1 MNYLEIPLDVAGV
14 NIEGI
19 EFTEEGEIFVTITST
34 IEGTACHICGQ
45 EIAERYGENREI
57 ILRHLSILGK
67 PTFLKFRPR
76 RYRCA
81 HCKAQPTTTQKLP
94 WYEPRSPHTR
104 AYENHILLSLVNS
117 TVMDVSIKEGI
128 GYEAVMGII
137 ERHVS
142 PEVDWSEFEDLEI
155 MGVDEIALKKG
166 HRDFVTI
173 VSVCLPNGKKRVIGV
188 LEDRKK
194 ETVRKFF
201 MSIPKHLRKTVRV
214 FCTDLYDGF
223 INAAKEFFGR
233 KIRIVA
239 DRFHVA
245 KLYRKGLDDLR
256 KKEMKRLKKVLPRE
270 EYKSFKTVMWV
281 LRKNVDD
288 LTEADLEIIKKLK
301 PHAPELVTA
310 YLLCLTLTNIFKS
323 SINKEQARYQLRG
336 WKGLV
341 RKFGIECFDS
351 FLNTMEKRM
360 EEITNY
366 FVERQ
371 SSGFVEGLNNKIKV
385 IKRRCYGIINR
396 NHFFQRL
403 FIDLRGYELFT

>member
-14 NIEGI
+14 NIEGV

-34 IEGTACHICGQ
+34 IEGTACRICGQ

-67 PTFLKFRPR
+67 PTYLKFRPQ
-76 RYRCA
+76 RYRCS

-104 AYENHILLSLVNS
+104 AYENHILLGLVNS

-137 ERHVS
+137 ERQVS

-173 VSVCLPNGKKRVIGV
+173 VSVYLRSGKKRVIGV

-201 MSIPKHLRKTVRV
+201 RSIPKHLRKTVRV

-256 KKEMKRLKKVLPRE
+256 KKEMKRLKKVLPKE

-323 SINKEQARYQLRG
+323 SITKEQARHQLRG

-351 FLNTMEKRM
+351 FLVT
-360 EEITNY
+360 TN
-366 FVERQ
+366 V
-371 SSGFVEGLNNKIKV
+371 SH
-385 IKRRCYGIINR
+385 RCGV
-396 NHFFQRL
+396 
-403 FIDLRGYELFT
+403 D

>member
-1 MNYLEIPLDVAGV
+1 MNCLEIPLDIAGV
-14 NIEGI
+14 KIEGV
-19 EFTEEGEIFVTITST
+19 EFTEQGEIFVTITST
-34 IEGTACHICGQ
+34 IAGTACHVCGQ
-45 EIAERYGENREI
+45 KITDFYGQDREI

-67 PTFLKFRPR
+67 PTYLKIRPE
-76 RYRCA
+76 RYRCL
-81 HCKAQPTTTQKLP
+81 HCKAHPTTTQKLP
-94 WYEPRSPHTR
+94 WYESRSPQTH

-117 TVMDVSIKEGI
+117 TVTDVSIKEGI

-155 MGVDEIALKKG
+155 IGVDEIALKKG

-173 VSVCLPNGKKRVIGV
+173 ISVHLRNGKNRVLGV

-201 MSIPKHLRKTVRV
+201 RSIPKNLRKTVRV
-214 FCTDLYDGF
+214 FCTDLYAGF
-223 INAAKEFFGR
+223 ISAAKEFFGR
-233 KIRIVA
+233 KVRIVA

-256 KKEMKRLKKVLPRE
+256 KKEMKRLKKALPKA

-288 LTEADLEIIKKLK
+288 LTEADIEVIKKLK
-301 PHAPELVTA
+301 PHAPELVVA
-310 YLLCLTLTNIFKS
+310 YLLCVTLTKIFENR
-323 SINKEQARYQLRG
+323 ITKEQARSQLRG

-341 RKFGIECFDS
+341 RESGIECFDS
-351 FLNTMEKRM
+351 FLNTLKERM

-385 IKRRCYGIINR
+385 IKRRCYGILNR
-396 NHFFQRL
+396 GHFFQRL
-403 FIDLRGYELFT
+403 FIDLRGYELFA

>member
-14 NIEGI
+14 NIEGV

-45 EIAERYGENREI
+45 EIAEFYGENREI

-67 PTFLKFRPR
+67 PTYLKFRPR
-76 RYRCA
+76 RYRCS

-104 AYENHILLSLVNS
+104 AYENHILLGLVNS

-173 VSVCLPNGKKRVIGV
+173 VSVCLRNGKKRVIGV

-201 MSIPKHLRKTVRV
+201 RSIPKHLRKTVRV

-256 KKEMKRLKKVLPRE
+256 KKEMKRLKEVLPKE

-310 YLLCLTLTNIFKS
+310 YLLCLTLTNVFKS
-323 SINKEQARYQLRG
+323 SITKEQARYQLRG

-403 FIDLRGYELFT
+403 FIDLRGYELFA